1 MAVTTQTSD
10 IYVDCGNWS
19 RPNPMTRSMPT
30 MWFGQK
36 VPDGVMHITIMRD
49 FLNDELLVRWR
60 VKGDEEI
67 HQMPFDQSDNGV
79 MASLAAM
86 KLTC

>member
-1 MAVTTQTSD
+1 MAVTTQIND
-10 IYVDCGNWS
+10 LYVDCGNWS
-19 RPNPMTRSMPT
+19 RPSPRAIVPAS
-30 MWFGQK
+30 MWFGQR

-49 FLNDELLVRWR
+49 FLNDELLVKWR

-67 HQMPFDQSDNGV
+67 HQMPFEQSDDAV
-79 MASLAAM
+79 QAALVAM